1 MNTPIRRHS
10 GSVRAPVLCLI
21 AALGGAGAMFVV
33 AQKEKGA
40 LQSQLTELREQVRQA
55 EAKAAD
61 PKEVERLRAQAR
73 EAAEFKKEA
82 EEVHRLR
89 GEVTLL
95 RKDKAVFEQ
104 ASAEN
109 VQLRQQVQQAQRLQA
124 ELGALQS
131 ERLRLT
137 NEIEQALRVLRLQG
151 SVGVPIVEQARE
163 RAVKNSCIAN
173 LKQIDGAIQQW
184 ALESRKVAASPVD
197 MRGVVEYLKGRVLPL
212 CPAGG
217 IYRPGPTVSAS
228 PTCTIP
234 GHTL

>member
-1 MNTPIRRHS
+1 MSTPTRRNS
-10 GSVRAPVLCLI
+10 GSARTPVLCLV
-21 AALGGAGAMFVV
+21 AAVVGGAACLLLLYCPN
-33 AQKEKGA
+33 KNEIA
-40 LQSQLTELREQVRQA
+40 LRTAVEGLRRKVQDL

-73 EAAEFKKEA
+73 EAVELKKEA

-104 ASAEN
+104 AKAEN
-109 VQLRQQVQQAQRLQA
+109 VHLREQVQVAQRLQA
-124 ELGALQS
+124 E
-131 ERLRLT
+131 
-137 NEIEQALRVLRLQG
+137 NNALRGQYQSAVQGLQ
-151 SVGVPIVEQARE
+151 QRTQ
-163 RAVKNSCIAN
+163 KDSCIAN

-184 ALESRKVAASPVD
+184 ALEYKKVAADRYSLQD
-197 MRGVVEYLKGRVLPL
+197 SSLLAFLRGSVLPL

-217 IYRPGPTVSAS
+217 TYAPGSTVSVE
-228 PTCTIP
+228 PTCSML